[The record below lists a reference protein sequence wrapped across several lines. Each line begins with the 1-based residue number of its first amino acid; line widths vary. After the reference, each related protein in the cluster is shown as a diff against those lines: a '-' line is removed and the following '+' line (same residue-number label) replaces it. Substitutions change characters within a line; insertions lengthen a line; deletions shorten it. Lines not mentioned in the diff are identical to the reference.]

1 MSKQLSRHNPAS
13 EDFVKDDFPFYWV
26 ARLNNIYHH
35 HMELALR
42 KVGADL
48 PTWRILFIL
57 RENGTSSMSDISLH
71 AVVKLPTIT
80 KIVYRLQERGLVLT
94 STSASDGRVTEVSLT
109 PEGEEMLSRM
119 RKATENVFLKGYAG
133 LTPPKIERLNKML
146 MQVFDNLS
154 HY

>member
-1 MSKQLSRHNPAS
+1 VSKQLSRHNPAS

-71 AVVKLPTIT
+71 AVVKLSTIT

-109 PEGEEMLSRM
+109 PKGDEMLSRM
-119 RKATENVFLKGYAG
+119 RKATENIFLKGYAG

>member
-26 ARLNNIYHH
+26 ARLNNIYHL
-35 HMELALR
+35 HMERALR

-48 PTWRILFIL
+48 PTWRILSIL

-109 PEGEEMLSRM
+109 PKGEEMLSRM
-119 RKATENVFLKGYAG
+119 RKATENIFLKGYAG
-133 LTPPKIERLNKML
+133 LTPAKIERLNKML

>member
-35 HMELALR
+35 HMERALR

-48 PTWRILFIL
+48 PTWRILSIL

-109 PEGEEMLSRM
+109 PKGEEMLSRM
-119 RKATENVFLKGYAG
+119 RKATENIFLKGYAG

-146 MQVFDNLS
+146 MQLFDNLS

>member
-109 PEGEEMLSRM
+109 PKGDEMLSRM
-119 RKATENVFLKGYAG
+119 RKATENIFLKGYAG

>member
-1 MSKQLSRHNPAS
+1 
-13 EDFVKDDFPFYWV
+13 
-26 ARLNNIYHH
+26 
-35 HMELALR
+35 LR

-57 RENGTSSMSDISLH
+57 HENGTSSMSDISLH

-109 PEGEEMLSRM
+109 PAGEEMLSRM
-119 RKATENVFLKGYAG
+119 RKATENIFLKGYAG

>member
-13 EDFVKDDFPFYWV
+13 ADFVKDDFPFYWV

-35 HMELALR
+35 HMERALR

-57 RENGTSSMSDISLH
+57 HENGTSSMSDISLH

-119 RKATENVFLKGYAG
+119 RKATENIFLKGYAG

>member
-1 MSKQLSRHNPAS
+1 VSKQLSRHNPAS
-13 EDFVKDDFPFYWV
+13 DDFVKDEFPFYWI

-35 HMELALR
+35 HMERALH

-57 RENGTSSMSDISLH
+57 RENGTSSMSEISLH

-80 KIVYRLQERGLVLT
+80 KIVYRLQERGLVIT
-94 STSASDGRVTEVSLT
+94 STSATDGRVTQVSMT
-109 PEGEEMLSRM
+109 PLGQEALIEM
-119 RKATENVFLKGYAG
+119 RKATESVFLKGYEG
-133 LTPPKIERLNKML
+133 LTSVKIERLNKML
-146 MQVFDNLS
+146 MEVFNNLD

>member
-1 MSKQLSRHNPAS
+1 VSKQLSRHNPAS
-13 EDFVKDDFPFYWV
+13 DDFVKEEFPFYWI

-35 HMELALR
+35 HMERALH

-57 RENGTSSMSDISLH
+57 RENGTSTMSEISLH

-80 KIVYRLQERGLVLT
+80 KIVYRLQERGLVSA
-94 STSASDGRVTEVSLT
+94 STSATDGRVTEVSLT
-109 PEGEEMLSRM
+109 PIGLDAITEM
-119 RKATENVFLKGYAG
+119 RKVTESVFLKGYEG
-133 LTPPKIERLNKML
+133 LTPVKIERLNKML
-146 MQVFDNLS
+146 MQVFDNLD

>member
-71 AVVKLPTIT
+71 AVVKLSTIT

-109 PEGEEMLSRM
+109 PKGDEMLSRM
-119 RKATENVFLKGYAG
+119 RKATENIFLKGYAG